1 MQEFKVLVADSDKDF
16 LEAIVKR
23 LQDHELDASGVD
35 HGEAAVQLLHSQDFD
50 VVILDEGLPG
60 LDGLI
65 VCQSDL
71 DTLKQPLTEVIMVT
85 GDASVVSG
93 IQVMQLGAFDYVMKP
108 VPPDELVDKTRQA
121 YKHKLIRERKL

>member
-16 LEAIVKR
+16 LEAMVKS
-23 LQDHELDASGVD
+23 LQDHALDATGVD
-35 HGEAAVQLLHSQDFD
+35 HGEAAMQLVHSQDFD

-60 LDGLI
+60 LDVIGI
-65 VCQSDL
+65 
-71 DTLKQPLTEVIMVT
+71 LKDIKMKKPLTEVIMVT
-85 GDASVVSG
+85 GDASVESG

>member
-60 LDGLI
+60 LDVIGILK
-65 VCQSDL
+65 DL
-71 DTLKQPLTEVIMVT
+71 KMKKPLTEVIMVT
-85 GDASVVSG
+85 GDASVESG